1 MLLILTSC
9 TKLGKVEVGEVVIA
23 GAAGGSHGVAL
34 SETGRVWHWGGTRRV
49 FPTPA
54 LTSTCSGRPVGKQN
68 DLLEPEL
75 VEDLDG
81 VVAVAAGGNYS
92 LALKENGQVLSWG
105 STLLEKRRV
114 ERVER
119 VEGLPPV
126 VSISAGGTHAAAVT
140 EEGEVWVWGLAKGWG
155 GKGEVGRDLGLEVR

>member
-1 MLLILTSC
+1 M
-9 TKLGKVEVGEVVIA
+9 
-23 GAAGGSHGVAL
+23 
-34 SETGRVWHWGGTRRV
+34 
-49 FPTPA
+49 
-54 LTSTCSGRPVGKQN
+54 TSTCSDRAVGKLN

-92 LALKENGQVLSWG
+92 LALKKNGQVWSWG
-105 STLLEKRRV
+105 STLMGKR
-114 ERVER
+114 RVER

-155 GKGEVGRDLGLEVR
+155 GKGEVGRDLGL

>member
-1 MLLILTSC
+1 M
-9 TKLGKVEVGEVVIA
+9 
-23 GAAGGSHGVAL
+23 
-34 SETGRVWHWGGTRRV
+34 
-49 FPTPA
+49 
-54 LTSTCSGRPVGKQN
+54 TSTCSDRAVGKLN

-92 LALKENGQVLSWG
+92 LALKENGQVWSWG
-105 STLLEKRRV
+105 STLMGKR
-114 ERVER
+114 RVER

-140 EEGEVWVWGLAKGWG
+140 EEGEVWVWGLARGWG
-155 GKGEVGRDLGLEVR
+155 GKGEVGRDLGL

>member
-1 MLLILTSC
+1 M
-9 TKLGKVEVGEVVIA
+9 
-23 GAAGGSHGVAL
+23 
-34 SETGRVWHWGGTRRV
+34 
-49 FPTPA
+49 
-54 LTSTCSGRPVGKQN
+54 TSTCSDRAVGKLN

-92 LALKENGQVLSWG
+92 LALKKNGQVWSWG
-105 STLLEKRRV
+105 STLLGKR
-114 ERVER
+114 RVER

-140 EEGEVWVWGLAKGWG
+140 EEGEVWVWGLARGWG

>member
-1 MLLILTSC
+1 M
-9 TKLGKVEVGEVVIA
+9 
-23 GAAGGSHGVAL
+23 
-34 SETGRVWHWGGTRRV
+34 
-49 FPTPA
+49 
-54 LTSTCSGRPVGKQN
+54 
-68 DLLEPEL
+68 
-75 VEDLDG
+75 EDLDG

-92 LALKENGQVLSWG
+92 LALKENRQVWSWG
-105 STLLEKRRV
+105 STLLGKR
-114 ERVER
+114 RVER

>member
-1 MLLILTSC
+1 M
-9 TKLGKVEVGEVVIA
+9 
-23 GAAGGSHGVAL
+23 
-34 SETGRVWHWGGTRRV
+34 
-49 FPTPA
+49 
-54 LTSTCSGRPVGKQN
+54 TSTCSDRAVGKLN

-92 LALKENGQVLSWG
+92 LALKENGQVWSWG
-105 STLLEKRRV
+105 STLMGKR
-114 ERVER
+114 RVER

-140 EEGEVWVWGLAKGWG
+140 VEGEVWVWGLARGWG
-155 GKGEVGRDLGLEVR
+155 GKGEVGRDLGL

>member
-1 MLLILTSC
+1 M
-9 TKLGKVEVGEVVIA
+9 
-23 GAAGGSHGVAL
+23 
-34 SETGRVWHWGGTRRV
+34 
-49 FPTPA
+49 
-54 LTSTCSGRPVGKQN
+54 TSTCSGRGVGKQN

-92 LALKENGQVLSWG
+92 LALKENGQVWSWG
-105 STLLEKRRV
+105 STLLGKRRV
-114 ERVER
+114 ERLER